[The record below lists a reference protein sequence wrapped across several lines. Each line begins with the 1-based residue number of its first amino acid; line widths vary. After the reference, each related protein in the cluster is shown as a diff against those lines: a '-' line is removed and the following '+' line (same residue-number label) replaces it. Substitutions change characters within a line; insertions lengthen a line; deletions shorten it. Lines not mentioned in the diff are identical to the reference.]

1 MPNLIR
7 DGGFSMW
14 FILAFGGVALV
25 TAFAFAVRPMAR
37 SERFIVW
44 MGLATLAATL
54 CGVSS
59 DIAATFYAAAGEEM
73 AMEQRVRIAMEGTAE
88 SMAPAIVG
96 FAILSLVALMV
107 AVGKR
112 RLDDRRA
119 A

>member
-14 FILAFGGVALV
+14 FILIFGGVSLGA
-25 TAFAFAVRPMAR
+25 AFVFAVRPMAR
-37 SERFIVW
+37 VQQFIVW

-59 DIAATFYAAAGEEM
+59 DLAATFHAAATKPMSLEERVDV
-73 AMEQRVRIAMEGTAE
+73 AMQGTAE

-96 FAILSLVALMV
+96 FAFLSLVALML

-112 RLDDRRA
+112 RLDEQES
-119 A
+119 